1 MLWSTRRY
9 SRLLAVAGAVGAIG
23 VLVQQ
28 SALSQ
33 LGLTEAASRDLVAAE
48 VRSGNALGPSGA
60 YSQLVTAGR
69 KAYQK
74 VPVAARGAV
83 TTALFAWAK
92 SYANTP
98 AFKAAYGKIRSEMQ
112 PQHRQYALT
121 VEQEVQ
127 KNIQEQLASV
137 EAIKKTTASMSAKD
151 RAQTLELARQA
162 EANVRN
168 PAIVNADRAEREA
181 ARAKDRAEI
190 EEATKEWEA
199 RYPPKCEGMSRSPS
213 VSSWPR
219 RRGSTSPRRW
229 SWSRGKAE
237 SPPDSLTQR
246 SGPSPGNG
254 STASWWGPTRWL
266 RRGPP
271 PSRGSGS
278 WGRRKAQG

>member
-1 MLWSTRRY
+1 MLRSTRQY

-33 LGLTEAASRDLVAAE
+33 LGLTEAAARDLVVAE
-48 VRSGNALGPSGA
+48 VRAGNELGPSGA

-74 VPVAARGAV
+74 VPAAARGAV

-98 AFKAAYGKIRSEMQ
+98 AFKAAYGTIRSEMQ

-137 EAIKKTTASMSAKD
+137 EAIKKTAPSMPAKD
-151 RAQTLELARQA
+151 RAQMLELAKQT
-162 EANVRN
+162 EANLRN

-190 EEATKEWEA
+190 EAATREWQA
-199 RYPPKCEGMSRSPS
+199 RYPAEVRGYVALTLRQFLDATAGVDFSAKVVMIQGEGGESLGFADPANRTKPWQW
-213 VSSWPR
+213 VECILVGPDAVAAARAAGESWLKELGTP
-219 RRGSTSPRRW
+219 
-229 SWSRGKAE
+229 
-237 SPPDSLTQR
+237 
-246 SGPSPGNG
+246 
-254 STASWWGPTRWL
+254 
-266 RRGPP
+266 
-271 PSRGSGS
+271 
-278 WGRRKAQG
+278 